1 MSKQAFRATAHGVC
15 LLLWVDHLLPLAK
28 TFVSLVD
35 CFRQTCADTSLV
47 GDDGGLV
54 SMKRSGR
61 HAERQDK
68 SKPPGSA

>member
-28 TFVSLVD
+28 KVVSLVD
-35 CFRQTCADTSLV
+35 GFSKPAGTYLV
-47 GDDGGLV
+47 GDDGRLV
-54 SMKRSGR
+54 SMKRRGR